1 MKFWKLL
8 PAVLLAGAVALA
20 ADPPPA
26 PSLIIVDVNGKEQK
40 LKSWKFVAGT
50 RRLGWL
56 APAAPPKD
64 KDDKPD
70 KPEKPQPAERGP
82 EAIEF
87 RDENST
93 NLVEGVLTFLLPE
106 HLKSLDFDDEKHTA
120 TAKIALGEKADG
132 DLTLTGST
140 EYKGSNQVTIEAE
153 IDKGDAGI
161 AEVKYQGG
169 TGKGIKAIRFP
180 NPKAAAELK
189 GRPAFVGIEFKMT
202 KHNEQLADLQPLY
215 RFADGSERL
224 APTLFFKK
232 TLKLDAGKITH
243 LKAEGRDED
252 GTECRVTTKDG
263 EEQTYTLLKTAM
275 IDGKAAT
282 LEGLVGKMRGGYK
295 FYPATTL
302 HSMHFDVQFDEKK
315 EEKPEKP

>member
-26 PSLIIVDVNGKEQK
+26 PSLILVDANGKEPK

-50 RRLGWL
+50 RRLAWL

-64 KDDKPD
+64 KDEKPD
-70 KPEKPQPAERGP
+70 KPQPVERGP
-82 EAIEF
+82 EAVEF

-93 NLVEGVLTFLLPE
+93 NLIEGVLTLLLPE

-120 TAKIALGEKADG
+120 TAKISLGEKPDG

-169 TGKGIKAIRFP
+169 TGKGIRAIRFP
-180 NPKAAAELK
+180 NAKAAAESK
-189 GRPAFVGIEFKMT
+189 GRAAYVGIEYKTT
-202 KHNEQLADLQPLY
+202 KHSEQLADLQPLY

-224 APTLFFKK
+224 VPTLFFKK
-232 TLKLDAGKITH
+232 TLKLDVGKITR
-243 LKAEGRDED
+243 LRAEGRDAD

-263 EEQTYTLLKTAM
+263 EEQTYTLLKSAM

-282 LEGLVGKMRGGYK
+282 LLGLVGKMRGGYK